1 MAKKVDTG
9 HREARGLPRTPCV
22 FPTSDP
28 RYFLRSLGPEHVQ
41 GRPAPPWQPATSL
54 NPKDAEVLPP
64 TCPLWLTSKASANF
78 LMGQV
83 PYSLHQGQIGPGVI
97 NKLPTPPGSGKLKRW
112 HTIERCNCPY
122 KQGLCLQD
130 LDPSCRTGL
139 WKFLFLFYVSG
150 CFECHMQAMPDEA
163 TRGQWIPLELELQCE
178 PPCRCWELVESGT
191 LNH

>member
-1 MAKKVDTG
+1 MTCSAAADPQGAESGESPGQFQRLAQLQCLAAPETTRKLDLGKKVDTG
-9 HREARGLPRTPCV
+9 HREARGLPRTPRV

-54 NPKDAEVLPP
+54 NPKDTEVLRP

-83 PYSLHQGQIGPGVI
+83 PYSLDQRQLGPGVI

-112 HTIERCNCPY
+112 HTIDRWQLP
-122 KQGLCLQD
+122 LQARS
-130 LDPSCRTGL
+130 LPAGPGSQL
-139 WKFLFLFYVSG
+139 
-150 CFECHMQAMPDEA
+150 
-163 TRGQWIPLELELQCE
+163 
-178 PPCRCWELVESGT
+178 
-191 LNH
+191 